1 ENDGLKRATSVLY
14 NQRETPVVVH
24 YRYYWY
30 DDKGL
35 EITPQESL
43 PAHIQYFYEVCPWC

>member
-1 ENDGLKRATSVLY
+1 
-14 NQRETPVVVH
+14 VH

-35 EITPQESL
+35 EITPQE
-43 PAHIQYFYEVCPWC
+43 PAQTVSVPAQGSIVVNERHQ